1 MGEAYT
7 QSIPLPARP
16 SSQLQGRPVAMTPQD
31 PTTYRWPQNGETHF
45 AGLDL
50 TAGRRLVD
58 LALLDSQLKIVFLES
73 LPLEAA
79 LQLLLS
85 ADRAVVAIDAPQQTS
100 AGLLANP
107 HVREHYDLKP
117 AGRTWQRYRISE
129 FELRR
134 RGLNLYVTPQ
144 MEAAAPEWMRVGF
157 HFYRRLRS
165 GGYAVGQGGAAS
177 AQWCLEVH
185 PHACF
190 AALLGKIPFAK
201 GTLEGRLQ
209 RQVLL
214 FREGVQVPDP
224 LVAMEELTAH
234 HLLRG
239 DLGLVGL
246 CSHDALDALV
256 AAYTAYLA
264 STSPNRVTWMGD
276 PADGFIC
283 LPANPVAD
291 SYRR

>member
-1 MGEAYT
+1 MAPINDF
-7 QSIPLPARP
+7 SV
-16 SSQLQGRPVAMTPQD
+16 SQRGRAVMSPQD
-31 PTTYRWPQNGETHF
+31 PTTRTWLQDGEASF
-45 AGLDL
+45 VGLDL

-58 LALLDSQLKIVFLES
+58 LAILDSQLKIVLLES
-73 LPLEAA
+73 LPLEGA

-85 ADRAVVAIDAPQQTS
+85 ASRTVVAIDAPQQTS
-100 AGLLANP
+100 AGLLSNP
-107 HVREHYDLKP
+107 EVREQYGLKP
-117 AGRTWQRYRISE
+117 AGQPWQRYRVSE

-134 RGLNLYVTPQ
+134 RGLNLCVTPQ
-144 MEAAAPEWMRVGF
+144 VEGAAPEWMRVGF
-157 HFYRRLRS
+157 RFYRRLCS
-165 GGYAVGQGGAAS
+165 EGYTVGQNEAGGAR
-177 AQWCLEVH
+177 WCLEVH

-190 AALLGKIPFAK
+190 ASLLGKIPFAK

-214 FREGVQVPDP
+214 FREGIQIPDP
-224 LVAMEELTAH
+224 IVAMEELTAH

-239 DLGLVGL
+239 DLGLEGL

-264 STSPNRVTWMGD
+264 SQIPNRVSWMGD

>member
-1 MGEAYT
+1 MSAQDKVSIGWSRDGEA
-7 QSIPLPARP
+7 RF
-16 SSQLQGRPVAMTPQD
+16 V
-31 PTTYRWPQNGETHF
+31 
-45 AGLDL
+45 GLDL

-58 LALLDSQLKIVFLES
+58 MAVLDSRLNIELLQS
-73 LPLEAA
+73 LPLEQA

-85 ADRAVVAIDAPQQTS
+85 GDRVVAAIDAPQQTS
-100 AGLLANP
+100 AGLLSDP
-107 HVREHYDLKP
+107 HVREQHGLKP
-117 AGRTWQRYRISE
+117 SGPTWQRYRISE
-129 FELRR
+129 FELRH

-144 MEAAAPEWMRVGF
+144 VEGAAPEWMRVGF
-157 HFYRRLRS
+157 RVYRRLRS
-165 GGYAVGQGGAAS
+165 EGYALGQDGSGGLR
-177 AQWCLEVH
+177 WCFEVH

-190 AALLGKIPFAK
+190 AALLGRIPFAK

-209 RQVLL
+209 RQILL

-224 LVAMEELTAH
+224 MHAIEELTAH
-234 HLLRG
+234 HLLLG
-239 DLGLVGL
+239 DLSLEGL

-264 STSPNRVTWMGD
+264 SRSPERVSWMGD